1 MGHKVN
7 PRVFRISTV
16 YQNPS
21 RWYSKKQN
29 FPAILAEDLA
39 IRDIIKKK
47 FRNSGIA
54 RVEIERSSG
63 AVTITMHSS
72 KPGVVIGRG
81 GAGIEELK
89 KIIKQQVYGS
99 KKQVI
104 NISIQEVAKPDLSA
118 ELIVQSIC
126 EQLEK
131 RIPFRRAMK
140 RTIESCR
147 RAGAQGVRLTVS
159 GRLNGAE
166 IARTETLTDGSLPLH
181 TLRANIDYSRGAAH
195 TLFGAIGVKVWVY
208 TGDIFEGDEK
218 KEEAPVETRRPGGR
232 PAGRT
237 PGREG
242 NPAARPHRRATVGTK
257 PPVKTSKSV

>member
-7 PRVFRISTV
+7 PRVFRITTV

-21 RWYSKKQN
+21 RWFTKKQD
-29 FPAILAEDLA
+29 FPKKLAEDLQ
-39 IRDIIKKK
+39 IRDIIKHK
-47 FRNSGIA
+47 FHNSGVA
-54 RVEIERSSG
+54 RVDLERSSG

-81 GAGIEELK
+81 GAGIDELK
-89 KIIKQQVYGS
+89 KMIKKQVYGNQ
-99 KKQVI
+99 KMVI
-104 NISIQEVAKPDLSA
+104 NISILEIAKPETNA
-118 ELIVQSIC
+118 ELVVQAIA

-140 RTIESCR
+140 RAIEATR
-147 RAGAQGVRLTVS
+147 RAGALGVRITVS

-195 TLFGAIGVKVWVY
+195 TLFGAIGVKVWIY
-208 TGDIFEGDEK
+208 NGDVFEGDQK
-218 KEEAPVETRRPGGR
+218 KEEVQEKRRVQSRRPVVKG
-232 PAGRT
+232 T
-237 PGREG
+237 
-242 NPAARPHRRATVGTK
+242 AAPRPHRKANVPK
-257 PPVKTSKSV
+257 QPVKAD